1 MSASYSN
8 KHTQTVLAYIE
19 QRWNEHRRGCRLGD
33 IATAVG
39 ISTANAQNA
48 VYPLM
53 REQKVD
59 RVSVKNHGTSGPREQ
74 WIYFPME
81 EQEQCQIAS

>member
-8 KHTQTVLAYIE
+8 KHTQAVLAFVE
-19 QRWNEHRRGCRLGD
+19 QRWNERRRGCRLGD
-33 IATAVG
+33 IAAAVG

-48 VYPLM
+48 LYPLM

-59 RVSVKNHGTSGPREQ
+59 RVLVRNHGTSGPREQ
-74 WIYFPME
+74 WVYFPAEQEATE
-81 EQEQCQIAS
+81 EQAA